1 MGADVLVPVPK
12 GNADTWGIGLLEVF
26 WKVVETVIETH
37 IKLLVQLHNVLHR
50 FWSGR
55 GMGAAIIELILVE
68 ELASVDQD
76 PLLLVFLDLRKSY
89 DNLDPGRLPKYLEG
103 NGVGLKLRG

>member
-50 FWSGR
+50 F
-55 GMGAAIIELILVE
+55 
-68 ELASVDQD
+68 
-76 PLLLVFLDLRKSY
+76 
-89 DNLDPGRLPKYLEG
+89 
-103 NGVGLKLRG
+103 